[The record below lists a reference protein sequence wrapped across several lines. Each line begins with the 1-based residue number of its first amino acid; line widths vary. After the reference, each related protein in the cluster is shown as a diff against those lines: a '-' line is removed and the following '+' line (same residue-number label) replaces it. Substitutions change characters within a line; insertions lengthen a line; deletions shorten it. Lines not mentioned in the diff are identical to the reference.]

1 MPSITLLQKPDKDI
15 TRKENYWLVS
25 LMNRDVKIL
34 CKTSANQ
41 IQPRITWTI
50 YQNQAGFFP
59 GMQSLVQYSEGI
71 K

>member
-1 MPSITLLQKPDKDI
+1 MPSITLLPKPDKDI
-15 TRKENYWLVS
+15 TRKENYRLVS

-34 CKTSANQ
+34 NQTLANQ
-41 IQPRITWTI
+41 IQPSITWTT
-50 YQNQAGFFP
+50 YQNQVGFFP